1 MSTEGS
7 PMAGKQQSNEPNFVA
22 VDVGGTKILGVLA
35 DRRGVI
41 RARER
46 LPTPRTDN
54 PAEIVEAIE
63 GVIEAVLKDEDL
75 SHRDVTAIGVAIP
88 GVVDP
93 KKGTIVRTPNSCLS
107 GVHLVPRLE
116 SRFGCR
122 VILGNDCNLGTLGE
136 VWLGSARGAKSA
148 MGIFVGTGIGAGFA
162 QKKKIWRGARE
173 VAGEIGHIVMEI
185 GGPLCGCGNRG
196 CFEAL
201 AGRAAI
207 ERDIRDAVA
216 KGESTLLTEI
226 LDGDLSVIRSKA
238 LKQALEKGDP
248 LVERI
253 MRRAAEIIGYACL
266 TVRHLLDPEWIV
278 LGGGV
283 MEACGDTL
291 WPTIQA
297 VVNSDQ
303 LPGARERGGLCLS
316 ALGDDAVVLGA
327 VAIAARKVGINVFKS
342 LRNIKYP
349 CVEECHPGSITI
361 AGKQYE
367 EDVVIL
373 SHGRVKKAGSKLV
386 NESDAWLCEEL
397 LEMLTRGGVET
408 VILGLGFDVKNTD
421 ISKTYECFARRRI
434 SLLALPTPQAVI
446 AYERSNTR
454 RSAYFCVSR

>member
-1 MSTEGS
+1 
-7 PMAGKQQSNEPNFVA
+7 MAAKPRSVEPNFVA
-22 VDVGGTKILGVLA
+22 VDVGGTKILGALA
-35 DRRGVI
+35 DRRGVVH
-41 RARER
+41 ARER

-54 PAEIVEAIE
+54 PAEIVEVIE
-63 GVIEAVLKDEDL
+63 GVLAAVLKEEGL
-75 SHRDVTAIGVAIP
+75 SHRDVAAIGVAVP

-93 KKGTIVRTPNSCLS
+93 KKGIVVRTPNSCLS
-107 GVHLVPRLE
+107 GVQLVSHLE

-136 VWLGSARGAKSA
+136 VWLGAARGAKSA
-148 MGIFVGTGIGAGFA
+148 MGIFVGTGIGAGFS

-207 ERDIRDAVA
+207 ERDIREAVA

-238 LKQALEKGDP
+238 LKEALERSDP

-297 VVNSDQ
+297 IVNSDQ
-303 LPGARERGGLCLS
+303 LPGACERGGLCLS
-316 ALGDDAVVLGA
+316 ALGDDAVVLGT
-327 VAIAARKVGINVFKS
+327 VAAAARKVGINVFKS
-342 LRNIKYP
+342 LRDIKYP
-349 CVEECHPGSITI
+349 PVEDCRPGTI
-361 AGKQYE
+361 IVNGQQYE
-367 EDVVIL
+367 EDVVVL
-373 SHGRVKKAGSKLV
+373 SHGRVKKAGSKLA
-386 NESDAWLCEEL
+386 NDSEAWLSEEL
-397 LEMLTRGGVET
+397 LAMLTRGGVET
-408 VILGLGFDVKNTD
+408 VILGLGFEVRNAD
-421 ISKTYECFARRRI
+421 ISKAYEFFARRRV
-434 SLLALPTPQAVI
+434 SLLALPTPQAVL
-446 AYERSNTR
+446 AYERSNAR
-454 RSAYFCVSR
+454 RSAYFCISR